1 MAYNSNKGKQHSGD
15 VLYEGD
21 PTDTQIDFENDSITL
36 KTGNKERLEVN
47 NLHVSASGF
56 ISGSKFFGDGS
67 GLTSLSTTGVSADS
81 YTYTSITVNTEGRIT
96 GASNGTAP
104 SITTYNNPGNNRVVV
119 GGASGTTVKGVAGM
133 TFDGSTLSVTGDV
146 TASLG
151 VSGSSLRTAK
161 TVIDNQHFS
170 SSLNVSA
177 SAFYGSGAGLED
189 ASVPASAVVP
199 AGLNMQIQFND
210 NGDLAGNNRL
220 MWNGSG
226 IQIESPSGD
235 VFDTSNNG
243 ILLNG
248 GGMPTHDLRMRTNTK
263 DFALFVDS
271 DNQYVH
277 VLADDNAPPG
287 GLGVDMAFFVSGAI
301 GSIGTNKRGVAVF
314 GGDVVV
320 SGNVDILGT
329 SAQTKLVPDDDTANY
344 NIAASDDVLV
354 FNVTASFVGR
364 LPEITAKNLG
374 IQYHIKSIGVGAV
387 TVTGSDGADQF
398 IDGQMAGKVLNQGDS
413 LHLGSFP
420 VGVGYDWAILSFYDA
435 S

>member
-36 KTGNKERLEVN
+36 KTGNKERLEIN
-47 NLHVSASGF
+47 DNHVSASGPV
-56 ISGSKFFGDGS
+56 SGSKFFGDGS
-67 GLTSLSTTGVSADS
+67 GLTSLSTTGVSAGDF
-81 YTYTSITVNTEGRIT
+81 TYTSITVNSEGRIT
-96 GASNGTAP
+96 DASNGNAP
-104 SITTYNNPGNNRVVV
+104 AILSYGNPGVNRIVV
-119 GGASGTTVKGVAGM
+119 GTATSTTVNAASAL

-146 TASLG
+146 TASIG

-177 SAFYGSGAGLED
+177 SAFYGSGVGLED

-199 AGLNMQIQFND
+199 AGLNTQIQFNND
-210 NGDLAGNNRL
+210 GVLAGNNKL
-220 MWNGSG
+220 VWNGSG
-226 IQIESPSGD
+226 IQIESTSGD

-248 GGMPTHDLRMRTNTK
+248 AGLPTHDLRMRTNTK
-263 DFALFVDS
+263 DYALFVDS

-277 VLADDNAPPG
+277 VLADNSSPPG

-301 GSIGTNKRGVAVF
+301 GSIGRNKRGVAVF

-320 SGNVDILGT
+320 SGNLDVMGT

-354 FNVTASFVGR
+354 FNVTASFRAR
-364 LPEITAKNLG
+364 LPEITANNLG
-374 IQYHIKSIGVGAV
+374 VQYHIKSVGVGAV
-387 TVTGSDGADQF
+387 SVTGSDGADQF
-398 IDGQMAGKVLNQGDS
+398 IDGQIAGKVVNQGDS

-420 VGVGYDWAILSFYDA
+420 VGAGYDWAILSFYDA